1 MEIFW
6 RVIRGQIDPRRRSY
20 LYQQTWIWAYCL
32 NYGCM
37 MEWTWTKHK
46 FINGTL
52 WMADEFK
59 HWNSKRRFYMFD
71 NNIFPRTSFYR
82 QWQVQEGGSII
93 GVLLIPTFQEFRYHS
108 LSWMTSCTVT
118 SFMHLVRRRAKLIW
132 ITLCILAAAL
142 LHWSGGFCRSLW
154 TSWVFQIAVM
164 IRLTLLIV
172 HS

>member
-1 MEIFW
+1 MEISW

-82 QWQVQEGGSII
+82 QWQVQEEVDCWSLTDTYISGVPILSSFMDDILYCHLIYAFGSKTSKAYLDYIMYTRSCTSTLVWWI
-93 GVLLIPTFQEFRYHS
+93 LSLTMNIMS
-108 LSWMTSCTVT
+108 LSDCC
-118 SFMHLVRRRAKLIW
+118 HD
-132 ITLCILAAAL
+132 
-142 LHWSGGFCRSLW
+142 
-154 TSWVFQIAVM
+154 
-164 IRLTLLIV
+164 
-172 HS
+172 

>member
-1 MEIFW
+1 
-6 RVIRGQIDPRRRSY
+6 
-20 LYQQTWIWAYCL
+20 
-32 NYGCM
+32 M

-93 GVLLIPTFQEFRYHS
+93 GVLLIPIFQKFQYHP

-118 SFMHLVRRRAKLIW
+118 SFMHLVRRRAKLFW
-132 ITLCILAAAL
+132 ITLCVSRSCTSTLVWWIL
-142 LHWSGGFCRSLW
+142 SL
-154 TSWVFQIAVM
+154 TMNIMS
-164 IRLTLLIV
+164 LSDCC
-172 HS
+172 HD